1 MNAIDT
7 EFQKIDLNYDRTVT
21 DVFQLPYNL
30 DTVLIQPNEL
40 AVSRSFNIKIQKL
53 YDNFLYLYGL
63 CNVADFKIPRRYEG
77 WVGYTNLEKQILYL
91 YNDDTTNAVAVLSSV
106 LFASN
111 QALAFYSTDSRYE
124 QNLIFTN
131 GQFISL
137 NGINQRNDYYDPVNL
152 IQQSSVDPLSGSINF
167 YNITGIAQYKA
178 EQLFISDATYNN
190 LYSYN
195 LGGAI
200 SDDNIK
206 NRQLFQLNVVGGRG
220 TSQDRI
226 KFNNIGKIAV
236 AGDVVIVED
245 KGNKTFKVYDRNL
258 NWLNSTITP
267 TLFNAI
273 STINAMAYS
282 EKDNRLYIASNTSL
296 FLLDISTDY
305 NLTSAKSYDFSSILT
320 GNEYFVDIKFANY
333 DKDVFY
339 LLSTK
344 NLYKKW
350 ITKPEK
356 NIGMLK
362 NSVFNDDNF
371 RWITT
376 SPGISGDDVLIYA
389 VSQNLTRSYIA
400 VYRDNLSLTTLFKTD
415 NPLVVYSREDVLIDP
430 EEYNCS
436 WIYNK
441 SIKKMLY
448 NMSLLV
454 NNIGYRFF
462 TNEDNT
468 GTPVFLYRGYNNFFR
483 YNAPLDTNKHANV
496 FINENFQAET
506 INRCFKQIYDY
517 QQLILQTIITNDS
530 VVTDLTPYSISNV

>member
-21 DVFQLPYNL
+21 DVFQLPYSL
-30 DTVLIQPNEL
+30 DTILLQPNEL
-40 AVSRSFNIKIQKL
+40 AVSQSFNLKIQKL

-91 YNDDTTNAVAVLSSV
+91 YDDSTTNAVAVLSSV

-137 NGINQRNDYYDPVNL
+137 NGINQRDGDYSPVNL

-167 YNITGIAQYKA
+167 FNITGIAQYKA

-195 LGGAI
+195 LGGAV
-200 SDDNIK
+200 SDDNIR

-273 STINAMAYS
+273 STINAMVYS
-282 EKDNRLYIASNTSL
+282 EKDNRLYIASNTAL

-339 LLSTK
+339 LLSTR

-376 SPGISGDDVLIYA
+376 SPGVSGDDVLIYA
-389 VSQNLTRSYIA
+389 VSQDLTRSYIA

-415 NPLVVYSREDVLIDP
+415 NPLIVYSKQDVLIDP

-436 WIYNK
+436 WVYNK

-462 TNEDNT
+462 TDEDNT

-483 YNAPLDTNKHANV
+483 YNAPLDTNKYSNV

-506 INRCFKQIYDY
+506 VNRCFKQIYDY
-517 QQLILQTIITNDS
+517 QQLVLQTIITNDS

>member
-21 DVFQLPYNL
+21 DVFQLPYSL
-30 DTVLIQPNEL
+30 DTILLQPNEL
-40 AVSRSFNIKIQKL
+40 AVSQSFNLKIQKL

-91 YNDDTTNAVAVLSSV
+91 YDDSTTNAVAVLSSV

-124 QNLIFTN
+124 QNLLFTN

-137 NGINQRNDYYDPVNL
+137 NGINQRDGDYSPVNL

-195 LGGAI
+195 LGGAV
-200 SDDNIK
+200 SDDNIR

-273 STINAMAYS
+273 STINAMVYS
-282 EKDNRLYIASNTSL
+282 EKDNRLYIASNTAL

-376 SPGISGDDVLIYA
+376 SPGVSGDDVLIYA
-389 VSQNLTRSYIA
+389 VSQDLTRSYIA

-415 NPLVVYSREDVLIDP
+415 NPLIVYSKQDVLIDP

-436 WIYNK
+436 WVYNK

-462 TNEDNT
+462 TDEDNT

-483 YNAPLDTNKHANV
+483 YNAPLDTNKHSNV

-506 INRCFKQIYDY
+506 VNRCFKQIYDY
-517 QQLILQTIITNDS
+517 QQLVLQTIITNDS

>member
-21 DVFQLPYNL
+21 DVFQLPYSL
-30 DTVLIQPNEL
+30 DTILLQPNEL
-40 AVSRSFNIKIQKL
+40 AVSQSFNLKIQKL

-91 YNDDTTNAVAVLSSV
+91 YDDSTTNAVAVLSSV

-137 NGINQRNDYYDPVNL
+137 NGINQRDGDYSPVNL

-167 YNITGIAQYKA
+167 FNITGIAQYKA

-195 LGGAI
+195 LGGAV
-200 SDDNIK
+200 SDDNIR

-273 STINAMAYS
+273 STINAMVYS
-282 EKDNRLYIASNTSL
+282 EKDNRLYIASNTAL

-376 SPGISGDDVLIYA
+376 SPGVSGDDVLIYA
-389 VSQNLTRSYIA
+389 VSQDLTRSYIA

-415 NPLVVYSREDVLIDP
+415 NPLIVYSKQDVLIDP

-436 WIYNK
+436 WVYNK

-462 TNEDNT
+462 TDEDNT

-483 YNAPLDTNKHANV
+483 YNAPLDTNKHSNV

-506 INRCFKQIYDY
+506 VNRCFKQIYDY
-517 QQLILQTIITNDS
+517 QQLVLQTIITNDS

>member
-21 DVFQLPYNL
+21 DVFQLPYSL
-30 DTVLIQPNEL
+30 DTILLQPNEL
-40 AVSRSFNIKIQKL
+40 AVSQSFNLKIQKL

-91 YNDDTTNAVAVLSSV
+91 YDDSTTNAVAVLSSV

-124 QNLIFTN
+124 QNLLFTN

-137 NGINQRNDYYDPVNL
+137 NGINQRDGDYSPVNL

-167 YNITGIAQYKA
+167 FNITGIAQYKA

-195 LGGAI
+195 LGGAV
-200 SDDNIK
+200 SDDNIR

-273 STINAMAYS
+273 STINAMVYS
-282 EKDNRLYIASNTSL
+282 EKDNRLYIASNTAL

-376 SPGISGDDVLIYA
+376 SPGVSGDDVLIYA
-389 VSQNLTRSYIA
+389 VSQDLTRSYIA

-415 NPLVVYSREDVLIDP
+415 NPLIVYSKQDVLIDP

-436 WIYNK
+436 WVYNK

-462 TNEDNT
+462 TDEDNT

-483 YNAPLDTNKHANV
+483 YNAPLDTNKHSNV

-506 INRCFKQIYDY
+506 VNRCFKQIYDY
-517 QQLILQTIITNDS
+517 QQLVLQTIITNDS

>member
-21 DVFQLPYNL
+21 DVFQLPYSL
-30 DTVLIQPNEL
+30 DTVLLQPNEL
-40 AVSRSFNIKIQKL
+40 AVSQSFNLKIQKL

-91 YNDDTTNAVAVLSSV
+91 YDDSTTNAVAVLSSV

-124 QNLIFTN
+124 QNLLFTN

-137 NGINQRNDYYDPVNL
+137 NGINQRDDDYSPVNL
-152 IQQSSVDPLSGSINF
+152 IQQSSIDPLSGSINF
-167 YNITGIAQYKA
+167 YNIAGIAQYKA

-195 LGGAI
+195 LGGAV

-273 STINAMAYS
+273 STINAMVYS

-333 DKDVFY
+333 DKDIFY

-376 SPGISGDDVLIYA
+376 SPGVSGDDVLIYA
-389 VSQNLTRSYIA
+389 VSQDLTRSYIA

-415 NPLVVYSREDVLIDP
+415 NPLMVYSKQDVLIDP

-436 WIYNK
+436 WVYNK

-454 NNIGYRFF
+454 NNVGYRFF
-462 TNEDNT
+462 TDEDNT

-483 YNAPLDTNKHANV
+483 YNAPLDTNKYSNV

-506 INRCFKQIYDY
+506 INRCFEQIYDY
-517 QQLILQTIITNDS
+517 QQLVLQTIITNDS

>member
-21 DVFQLPYNL
+21 DVFQLPYSL
-30 DTVLIQPNEL
+30 DTILLQPNEL
-40 AVSRSFNIKIQKL
+40 AVSQSFNIKIQKL

-91 YNDDTTNAVAVLSSV
+91 YDDSTTNAVAVLSSV

-137 NGINQRNDYYDPVNL
+137 NGINQRDGDYSPVNL

-167 YNITGIAQYKA
+167 FNITGIAQYKA

-195 LGGAI
+195 LGGAV
-200 SDDNIK
+200 SDDNIR

-273 STINAMAYS
+273 STINAMVYS

-333 DKDVFY
+333 DKDIFY

-376 SPGISGDDVLIYA
+376 SPGVSGDDVLIYA
-389 VSQNLTRSYIA
+389 VSQDLTRSYIA

-415 NPLVVYSREDVLIDP
+415 NPLIVYSKQDVLIDP

-436 WIYNK
+436 WVYNK

-462 TNEDNT
+462 TDEDNT

-483 YNAPLDTNKHANV
+483 YNAPLDTNKYSNV

-517 QQLILQTIITNDS
+517 QQLVLQTIITNDS

>member
-21 DVFQLPYNL
+21 DVFQLPYSL
-30 DTVLIQPNEL
+30 DTILLQPNEL
-40 AVSRSFNIKIQKL
+40 AVSQSFNLKIQKL

-91 YNDDTTNAVAVLSSV
+91 YDDSTTNAVAVLSSV

-137 NGINQRNDYYDPVNL
+137 NGINQRDGDYSPVNL

-167 YNITGIAQYKA
+167 FNITGIAQYKA

-195 LGGAI
+195 LGGAV
-200 SDDNIK
+200 SDDNIR

-273 STINAMAYS
+273 STINAMVYS
-282 EKDNRLYIASNTSL
+282 EKDNRLYIASNTAL

-339 LLSTK
+339 LLSTR

-376 SPGISGDDVLIYA
+376 SPGVSGDDVLIYA
-389 VSQNLTRSYIA
+389 VSQDLTRSYIA

-415 NPLVVYSREDVLIDP
+415 NPLIVYSKQDVLIDP

-436 WIYNK
+436 WVYNK

-462 TNEDNT
+462 TDEDNT

-483 YNAPLDTNKHANV
+483 YNAPLDTNKHSNV

-506 INRCFKQIYDY
+506 VNRCFKQIYDY
-517 QQLILQTIITNDS
+517 QQLVLQTIITNDS

>member
-21 DVFQLPYNL
+21 DVFQLPYSL
-30 DTVLIQPNEL
+30 DTVLLQPNEL
-40 AVSRSFNIKIQKL
+40 AVSQSFNLKIQKL

-91 YNDDTTNAVAVLSSV
+91 YDDSTTNAVAVLSSV

-124 QNLIFTN
+124 QNLLFTN

-137 NGINQRNDYYDPVNL
+137 NGINQRDGDYSPVNL

-167 YNITGIAQYKA
+167 YNIAGIAQYKA

-195 LGGAI
+195 LGGAV

-245 KGNKTFKVYDRNL
+245 RGNKTFKVYDRNL

-273 STINAMAYS
+273 STINAMVYS

-333 DKDVFY
+333 DKDIFY

-376 SPGISGDDVLIYA
+376 SPGVSGDDVLIYA
-389 VSQNLTRSYIA
+389 VSQDLTRSYIA

-415 NPLVVYSREDVLIDP
+415 NPLIVYSKQDVLIDP

-436 WIYNK
+436 WVYNK

-462 TNEDNT
+462 TDEDNT

-483 YNAPLDTNKHANV
+483 YNAPLDTNKHSNV

-506 INRCFKQIYDY
+506 VNRCFKQIYDY
-517 QQLILQTIITNDS
+517 QQLVLQTIITNDS

>member
-7 EFQKIDLNYDRTVT
+7 EFQKIDLNYDRTST

-30 DTVLIQPNEL
+30 DAVLMQPNEL
-40 AVSRSFNIKIQKL
+40 AVSRSFNIKIHKL

-77 WVGYTNLEKQILYL
+77 WIGYDNLEKQILYL
-91 YNDDTTNAVAVLSSV
+91 YTDDTTNAVAVLSSV

-111 QALAFYSTDSRYE
+111 QALAFYSTNGRYE

-131 GQFISL
+131 GQNISL
-137 NGINQRNDYYDPVNL
+137 NGIDQRNDDYSPVNL
-152 IQQSSVDPLSGSINF
+152 LQQSSIDPLSGSINF
-167 YNITGIAQYKA
+167 YNITGMAQYKT

-195 LGGAI
+195 LGSAI

-236 AGDVVIVED
+236 AGDVVVVED

-273 STINAMAYS
+273 STINAMTYS

-305 NLTSAKSYDFSSILT
+305 NLTSAKSYDFSSILA

-339 LLSTK
+339 LLSNK

-356 NIGMLK
+356 NIGTLR
-362 NSVFNDDNF
+362 NNVFNDDNF
-371 RWITT
+371 RWLTT
-376 SPGISGDDVLIYA
+376 ASTASGDDVLIYA
-389 VSQNLTRSYIA
+389 VSQDLTRSYIA

-415 NPLVVYSREDVLIDP
+415 NPLIVYSKEDVLIDP
-430 EEYNCS
+430 EEFNCS
-436 WIYNK
+436 WVYNK

-462 TNEDNT
+462 TDEDET

-483 YNAPLDTNKHANV
+483 YNAPLDTNKHSNV

-517 QQLILQTIITNDS
+517 QDLVLQTIVTNDS

>member
-7 EFQKIDLNYDRTVT
+7 EFQKIDLNYDRTAT

-131 GQFISL
+131 GQYISL
-137 NGINQRNDYYDPVNL
+137 NGIDQRDGDYSPVNL

-362 NSVFNDDNF
+362 NSVFDDDNF

-415 NPLVVYSREDVLIDP
+415 NPLVVYSKEDVLIDP

-517 QQLILQTIITNDS
+517 QQLVLQTIITNDS

>member
-7 EFQKIDLNYDRTVT
+7 EFQKIDLNYDRTST

-30 DTVLIQPNEL
+30 DAVLMQPNEL

-63 CNVADFKIPRRYEG
+63 CNVADFKVPRRYEG
-77 WVGYTNLEKQILYL
+77 WIGYDNLEKQILYL

-111 QALAFYSTDSRYE
+111 QALAFYSADSRYE

-131 GQFISL
+131 GQTISL
-137 NGINQRNDYYDPVNL
+137 NGINQRNDDYSPVNL
-152 IQQSSVDPLSGSINF
+152 IQQSSIDPLSGSINF
-167 YNITGIAQYKA
+167 YNITGMAQYKT

-195 LGGAI
+195 LGSAI

-282 EKDNRLYIASNTSL
+282 EKDNRLYIASNTAL

-305 NLTSAKSYDFSSILT
+305 DLTSARSYDFSSILT

-339 LLSTK
+339 LLSNK

-356 NIGMLK
+356 NIGTLR
-362 NSVFNDDNF
+362 NNVFNDDNF
-371 RWITT
+371 RWLTT
-376 SPGISGDDVLIYA
+376 ASTASGDDVLIYA
-389 VSQNLTRSYIA
+389 VSQDLTRSYIA
-400 VYRDNLSLTTLFKTD
+400 VYRDNLNLTTLFKTD
-415 NPLVVYSREDVLIDP
+415 NPLVVYSKEDVLIDP
-430 EEYNCS
+430 QEYNCS
-436 WIYNK
+436 WVYNK

-462 TNEDNT
+462 TDEDDT

-483 YNAPLDTNKHANV
+483 YNAPLDTNKHSNV

-506 INRCFKQIYDY
+506 INRCFKQIHDY
-517 QQLILQTIITNDS
+517 QQMVLQTIVTNDS

>member
-21 DVFQLPYNL
+21 DVFELPYSLN
-30 DTVLIQPNEL
+30 TILIQPNEL

-77 WVGYTNLEKQILYL
+77 WIGYDNLEKKILYL
-91 YNDDTTNAVAVLSSV
+91 YGDDTTNAVAVLSSV

-111 QALAFYSTDSRYE
+111 QALAFYSANGRYE
-124 QNLIFTN
+124 QNLMFTN
-131 GQFISL
+131 GQYISL
-137 NGINQRNDYYDPVNL
+137 NGIDQRNGDYSPVTL
-152 IQQSSVDPLSGSINF
+152 IQQSSIDPVSGSINF
-167 YNITGIAQYKA
+167 YNITGMAQYKA

-273 STINAMAYS
+273 STINAMVYS
-282 EKDNRLYIASNTSL
+282 EKDNRLYVASNTSL

-305 NLTSAKSYDFSSILT
+305 NLISAKSYDFSSILA

-339 LLSTK
+339 LLSNK

-356 NIGMLK
+356 NIGTLR

-376 SPGISGDDVLIYA
+376 TPTASGDDVLIYA
-389 VSQNLTRSYIA
+389 VSQDLTRSYIA
-400 VYRDNLSLTTLFKTD
+400 VYRDNLSITTLFKTD

-436 WIYNK
+436 WVYNK

-462 TNEDNT
+462 TDEDDT

-483 YNAPLDTNKHANV
+483 YNAPLDTNKHSNV

-517 QQLILQTIITNDS
+517 QDLVLQTIVTNDS

>member
-21 DVFQLPYNL
+21 DVFQLPYSL
-30 DTVLIQPNEL
+30 DTILLQPNEL
-40 AVSRSFNIKIQKL
+40 AVSQSFNLKIQKL

-91 YNDDTTNAVAVLSSV
+91 YDDSTTNAVAVLSSV

-124 QNLIFTN
+124 QNLLFTN

-137 NGINQRNDYYDPVNL
+137 NGINQRDGDYSPVNL

-195 LGGAI
+195 LGGAV

-273 STINAMAYS
+273 STINAMVYS
-282 EKDNRLYIASNTSL
+282 EKDNRLYIASNTAL

-376 SPGISGDDVLIYA
+376 SPGVSGDDVLIYA
-389 VSQNLTRSYIA
+389 VSQDLTRSYIA

-415 NPLVVYSREDVLIDP
+415 NPLIVYSKQDVLIDP

-436 WIYNK
+436 WVYNK

-462 TNEDNT
+462 TDEDNT

-483 YNAPLDTNKHANV
+483 YNAPLDTNKHSNV

-506 INRCFKQIYDY
+506 VNRCFKQIYDY
-517 QQLILQTIITNDS
+517 QQLVLQTIITNDS

>member
-7 EFQKIDLNYDRTVT
+7 EFQKIDLNYDRTST
-21 DVFQLPYNL
+21 DVFQLPYDL
-30 DTVLIQPNEL
+30 DAVSIQPNEL

-63 CNVADFKIPRRYEG
+63 CSVADFKIPRKYEG
-77 WVGYTNLEKQILYL
+77 WVGYTSLEKQILYL
-91 YNDDTTNAVAVLSSV
+91 YDDETTNAVAVLSSV
-106 LFASN
+106 LFASS
-111 QALAFYSTDSRYE
+111 QALAFYSTNAQYD

-137 NGINQRNDYYDPVNL
+137 NGINQRNGYYDPVNL

-167 YNITGIAQYKA
+167 YNITGIAQYKT

-236 AGDVVIVED
+236 AGDVIIVED

-282 EKDNRLYIASNTSL
+282 EKDNRLYVASNTSL

-305 NLTSAKSYDFSSILT
+305 DLASAKSYDFSSILT
-320 GNEYFVDIKFANY
+320 GNEHFVDIKFANY

-339 LLSTK
+339 LLSNK

-356 NIGMLK
+356 NIGTLR
-362 NSVFNDDNF
+362 NSIFNDDNF

-376 SPGISGDDVLIYA
+376 ASTASGDDVLIYA
-389 VSQNLTRSYIA
+389 VSQDLTRSYIA

-415 NPLVVYSREDVLIDP
+415 NSLIVYSKEDVLIDP
-430 EEYNCS
+430 QEYNCS
-436 WIYNK
+436 WVYNK

-462 TNEDNT
+462 TDEDDT

-483 YNAPLDTNKHANV
+483 YNAPLDTNKHSNV

-506 INRCFKQIYDY
+506 INRCFKQIHDY
-517 QQLILQTIITNDS
+517 QQLVLQTIVTNDS

>member
-7 EFQKIDLNYDRTVT
+7 EFEKIDLNYDRTST

-30 DTVLIQPNEL
+30 DVVLIQPNEL

-77 WVGYTNLEKQILYL
+77 WIGYDNLEKQILYL

-111 QALAFYSTDSRYE
+111 QALAFYSADSRYE

-131 GQFISL
+131 GQTISL
-137 NGINQRNDYYDPVNL
+137 NGIDQRNDDYSPVNL
-152 IQQSSVDPLSGSINF
+152 IQQSSIDPLSGSINF
-167 YNITGIAQYKA
+167 YNITGMAQYKT

-273 STINAMAYS
+273 STINAMVYS
-282 EKDNRLYIASNTSL
+282 EKDNRLYIASNTAL

-305 NLTSAKSYDFSSILT
+305 GLASAKSYDFSSILT

-339 LLSTK
+339 LLSNK

-350 ITKPEK
+350 ITKPDK
-356 NIGMLK
+356 NIGTLR
-362 NSVFNDDNF
+362 NNVFNDDNF
-371 RWITT
+371 RWLTT
-376 SPGISGDDVLIYA
+376 ASTASGDDVLIYA
-389 VSQNLTRSYIA
+389 VSQDLTRSYIA
-400 VYRDNLSLTTLFKTD
+400 VYRDNLNLTTLFKTD
-415 NPLVVYSREDVLIDP
+415 NPLIVYSKQDVLIDP
-430 EEYNCS
+430 EEFNSS
-436 WIYNK
+436 WVYNK

-462 TNEDNT
+462 TDEDET

-483 YNAPLDTNKHANV
+483 YNAPLDTNKHSNV

-517 QQLILQTIITNDS
+517 QQLVLQTIVTNDS

>member
-21 DVFQLPYNL
+21 DVFQLPYSL
-30 DTVLIQPNEL
+30 DTILLQPNEL
-40 AVSRSFNIKIQKL
+40 AVSQAFNLKIQKL

-91 YNDDTTNAVAVLSSV
+91 YDDNTTNAVAVLSSV

-137 NGINQRNDYYDPVNL
+137 NGINQRNGYYDPVNL
-152 IQQSSVDPLSGSINF
+152 IQQNSVDPLSGSINF

-195 LGGAI
+195 LDGAV
-200 SDDNIK
+200 SNDNIR

-245 KGNKTFKVYDRNL
+245 RGNKTFKVYDRNL

-273 STINAMAYS
+273 STINAMVYS
-282 EKDNRLYIASNTSL
+282 EKDNRLYIASNTAL

-333 DKDVFY
+333 DKDIFY

-362 NSVFNDDNF
+362 NSVFNGDNF

-376 SPGISGDDVLIYA
+376 SPSMSGDDVLIYA
-389 VSQNLTRSYIA
+389 VSQDSTRSYIA

-415 NPLVVYSREDVLIDP
+415 NPLIVYSRQDVLIDP

-436 WIYNK
+436 WVYNK

-483 YNAPLDTNKHANV
+483 YNAPLNTNKHSNV

-506 INRCFKQIYDY
+506 VNRCFKQIYDY
-517 QQLILQTIITNDS
+517 QQLVLQTIITNDS

>member
-21 DVFQLPYNL
+21 DVFQLPYSL
-30 DTVLIQPNEL
+30 DTILLQPNEL
-40 AVSRSFNIKIQKL
+40 AVSQSFNLKIQKL

-91 YNDDTTNAVAVLSSV
+91 YDDSTTNAVAVLSSV

-124 QNLIFTN
+124 QNLLFTN

-137 NGINQRNDYYDPVNL
+137 NGINQRDGDYSPVNL

-195 LGGAI
+195 LGGAV

-273 STINAMAYS
+273 STINAMVYS
-282 EKDNRLYIASNTSL
+282 EKDNRLYIASNTAL

-305 NLTSAKSYDFSSILT
+305 NLTSAKSYDFSNILT

-333 DKDVFY
+333 DKDIFY

-376 SPGISGDDVLIYA
+376 SPGVSGDDVLIYA
-389 VSQNLTRSYIA
+389 VSQDLTRSYIA

-415 NPLVVYSREDVLIDP
+415 NPLIVYSKQDVLIDP

-436 WIYNK
+436 WVYNK

-462 TNEDNT
+462 TDEDNT

-483 YNAPLDTNKHANV
+483 YNAPLDTNKYSNV

-506 INRCFKQIYDY
+506 VNRCFKQIYDY
-517 QQLILQTIITNDS
+517 QQLVLQTIITNDS

>member
-21 DVFQLPYNL
+21 DVFQLPYSL
-30 DTVLIQPNEL
+30 DTVLLQPNEL
-40 AVSRSFNIKIQKL
+40 AVSQSFNLKIQKL

-91 YNDDTTNAVAVLSSV
+91 YDDSTTNAVAVLSSV

-124 QNLIFTN
+124 QNLLFTN

-137 NGINQRNDYYDPVNL
+137 NGINQRDGDYSPVNL

-167 YNITGIAQYKA
+167 YNIAGIAQYKA

-195 LGGAI
+195 LGGAV

-245 KGNKTFKVYDRNL
+245 RGNKTFKVYDRNL

-273 STINAMAYS
+273 STINAMVYS

-333 DKDVFY
+333 DKDIFY

-376 SPGISGDDVLIYA
+376 SPGVSGDDVLIYA
-389 VSQNLTRSYIA
+389 VSQDLTRSYIA

-415 NPLVVYSREDVLIDP
+415 NPLIVYSKQDVLIDP

-436 WIYNK
+436 WVYNK

-462 TNEDNT
+462 TDEDNT

-483 YNAPLDTNKHANV
+483 YNAPLDTNKYSNV

-506 INRCFKQIYDY
+506 VNRCFKQIYDY
-517 QQLILQTIITNDS
+517 QQLVLQTIITNDS

>member
-21 DVFQLPYNL
+21 DVFQLPYSL
-30 DTVLIQPNEL
+30 DTVLLQPNEL
-40 AVSRSFNIKIQKL
+40 AVSQSFNLKIQKL

-91 YNDDTTNAVAVLSSV
+91 YDDSTTNAVAVLSSV

-124 QNLIFTN
+124 QNLLFTN

-137 NGINQRNDYYDPVNL
+137 NGINQRDDDYSPVNL

-167 YNITGIAQYKA
+167 YNIAGIAQYKA

-195 LGGAI
+195 LGGAV

-273 STINAMAYS
+273 STINAMVYS

-333 DKDVFY
+333 DKDIFY

-376 SPGISGDDVLIYA
+376 SPGVSGDDVLIYA
-389 VSQNLTRSYIA
+389 VSQDLTRSYIA

-415 NPLVVYSREDVLIDP
+415 KPLIVYSKQDVLIDP

-436 WIYNK
+436 WVYNK

-454 NNIGYRFF
+454 NNVGYRFF
-462 TNEDNT
+462 TDEDNT

-483 YNAPLDTNKHANV
+483 YNAPLDTNKYSNV

-517 QQLILQTIITNDS
+517 QQLVLQTIITNDS

>member
-1 MNAIDT
+1 MY
-7 EFQKIDLNYDRTVT
+7 F
-21 DVFQLPYNL
+21 
-30 DTVLIQPNEL
+30 
-40 AVSRSFNIKIQKL
+40 
-53 YDNFLYLYGL
+53 
-63 CNVADFKIPRRYEG
+63 
-77 WVGYTNLEKQILYL
+77 
-91 YNDDTTNAVAVLSSV
+91 
-106 LFASN
+106 
-111 QALAFYSTDSRYE
+111 
-124 QNLIFTN
+124 
-131 GQFISL
+131 
-137 NGINQRNDYYDPVNL
+137 
-152 IQQSSVDPLSGSINF
+152 PLSGSINF
-167 YNITGIAQYKA
+167 FNITGIAQYKA

-195 LGGAI
+195 LGGAV
-200 SDDNIK
+200 SDDNIR

-273 STINAMAYS
+273 STINAMVYS
-282 EKDNRLYIASNTSL
+282 EKDNRLYIASNTAL

-333 DKDVFY
+333 DKDIFY

-376 SPGISGDDVLIYA
+376 SPGVSGDDVLIYA

-415 NPLVVYSREDVLIDP
+415 NPLIVYSKQDVLIDP

-436 WIYNK
+436 WVYNK

-462 TNEDNT
+462 TDEDNT

-483 YNAPLDTNKHANV
+483 YNAPLDTNKYSNV

-506 INRCFKQIYDY
+506 VNRCFKQIYDY
-517 QQLILQTIITNDS
+517 QQLVLQTIITNDS

>member
-7 EFQKIDLNYDRTVT
+7 EFQEIDLNYDRTVT
-21 DVFQLPYNL
+21 DVFQLPYSL
-30 DTVLIQPNEL
+30 DTILLQPNEL
-40 AVSRSFNIKIQKL
+40 AVSQSFNLKIQKL

-91 YNDDTTNAVAVLSSV
+91 YDDSTTNAVAVLSSV

-124 QNLIFTN
+124 QNLLFTN

-137 NGINQRNDYYDPVNL
+137 NGINQRDGDYSPVNL

-167 YNITGIAQYKA
+167 FNITGIAQYKA

-195 LGGAI
+195 LGGAV
-200 SDDNIK
+200 SDDNIR

-273 STINAMAYS
+273 STINAMVYS
-282 EKDNRLYIASNTSL
+282 EKDNRLYIASNTAL

-333 DKDVFY
+333 DKDIFY

-371 RWITT
+371 RWVTT
-376 SPGISGDDVLIYA
+376 SPGVSGDDVLIYA
-389 VSQNLTRSYIA
+389 VSQDLTRSYIA

-415 NPLVVYSREDVLIDP
+415 NSLIVYSKQDVLIDP

-436 WIYNK
+436 WVYNK

-462 TNEDNT
+462 TDEDNT

-483 YNAPLDTNKHANV
+483 YNAPLDTNKHSNV

-506 INRCFKQIYDY
+506 VNRCFKQIYDY
-517 QQLILQTIITNDS
+517 QQLVLQTIITNDS